1 MLTLERVSGG
11 YGGGSVLFDLDLTV
25 GAGEIVALIGSNGSG
40 KTSTLRAISRTLPRT
55 EGGIRFEGRD
65 LLAIGGHLVVGLGIA
80 HVPEGRR
87 VFPRLTVRDNMTLGG
102 FVHNDK
108 RRTEQAIAQACET
121 FPVLKDRLTQLAGTL
136 SGGEQQMLALA
147 RGLISDPKLM
157 LLDEPSLGL
166 SPRMTDEV
174 FAVIEKLRAS
184 GRAILLVEQN
194 AMLALSIADRGYV
207 LGSGRIL
214 AQGTSRELMETE
226 QLRDSYLG
234 MPATGGTSH

>member
-1 MLTLERVSGG
+1 MLRLERVSGG
-11 YGGGSVLFDLDLTV
+11 YSGGSVLSDLDLEV
-25 GAGEIVALIGSNGSG
+25 RDGEIVALIGPNGSG

-55 EGGIRFEGRD
+55 EGGIRFGEQD
-65 LLAIGGHLVVGLGIA
+65 LIRLKGHQVVGLGIA

-87 VFPRLTVRDNMTLGG
+87 VFPRLSVRDNMALGG
-102 FVHNDK
+102 FVLNDR
-108 RRTEQAIAQACET
+108 RRTERAIEQACET
-121 FPVLKDRLTQLAGTL
+121 FPALKDRMNQLAGTL

-147 RGLISDPKLM
+147 RGLISAPKLM

-174 FAVIEKLRAS
+174 FTIIEKLRAG
-184 GRAILLVEQN
+184 GRSILLVEQN

-214 AQGTSRELMETE
+214 AQGTSQILLETE
-226 QLRDSYLG
+226 QLRDTYLG
-234 MPATGGTSH
+234 VGNRITST

>member
-1 MLTLERVSGG
+1 MLRLERVSGG
-11 YGGGSVLFDLDLTV
+11 YSGGSVLSDLDLEV
-25 GAGEIVALIGSNGSG
+25 RDGEIVALIGPNGSG

-55 EGGIRFEGRD
+55 EGGIRFGEQD
-65 LLAIGGHLVVGLGIA
+65 LIRLKGHQVVGLGIA

-87 VFPRLTVRDNMTLGG
+87 VFPRLSVRDNMALGG
-102 FVHNDK
+102 FVLNDR
-108 RRTEQAIAQACET
+108 RRTERAIEQACET
-121 FPVLKDRLTQLAGTL
+121 FPALKDRMNQLAGTL

-147 RGLISDPKLM
+147 RGLISAPKLM

-174 FAVIEKLRAS
+174 FTIIEKLRAG

-207 LGSGRIL
+207 LGNGRIL
-214 AQGTSRELMETE
+214 AQGTSQTLLETE
-226 QLRDSYLG
+226 QLRDTYLG
-234 MPATGGTSH
+234 VGNRITST

>member
-1 MLTLERVSGG
+1 MLRLERVSGG
-11 YGGGSVLFDLDLTV
+11 YSGGSVLSDLDLEV
-25 GAGEIVALIGSNGSG
+25 RDGEIVALIGPNGSG

-55 EGGIRFEGRD
+55 EGGIRFGEQD
-65 LLAIGGHLVVGLGIA
+65 LIRLKGHQVVGLGIA

-87 VFPRLTVRDNMTLGG
+87 VFPRLSVRDNMALGG
-102 FVHNDK
+102 FVLNDR
-108 RRTEQAIAQACET
+108 RRTERAIEQACET
-121 FPVLKDRLTQLAGTL
+121 FPALKDRMNQLAGTL

-147 RGLISDPKLM
+147 RGLISAPKLM

-174 FAVIEKLRAS
+174 FTIIEKLRAG

-207 LGSGRIL
+207 LGNGRIL
-214 AQGTSRELMETE
+214 AQGTSQTLLETE
-226 QLRDSYLG
+226 RLRDTYLG
-234 MPATGGTSH
+234 VGNRITST

>member
-55 EGGIRFEGRD
+55 EGGIHFEGRD
-65 LLAIGGHLVVGLGIA
+65 LLALGGHLVVGLGIA

-87 VFPRLTVRDNMTLGG
+87 VFPRLTVRDNMALGG
-102 FVHNDK
+102 FVHNDS

-121 FPVLKDRLTQLAGTL
+121 FPILKERLAQLAGTL

-174 FAVIEKLRAS
+174 FAVIEKLRS
-184 GRAILLVEQN
+184 GGRAILLVEQN
-194 AMLALSIADRGYV
+194 AVLALSIADRGYV
-207 LGSGRIL
+207 LGGGRIL